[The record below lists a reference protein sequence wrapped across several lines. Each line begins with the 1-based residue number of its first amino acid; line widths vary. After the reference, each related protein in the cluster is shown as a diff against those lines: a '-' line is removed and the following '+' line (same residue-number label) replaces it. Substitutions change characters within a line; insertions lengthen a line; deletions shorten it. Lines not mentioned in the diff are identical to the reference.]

1 MQQLALYRAVGHQ
14 NRIALGDLA
23 ATEYYTADADDDGV
37 ITLTPVQI
45 VGATK
50 RTEATDTATP
60 DDQDSAPFV

>member
-23 ATEYYTADADDDGV
+23 ATEYYTADADDNGV
-37 ITLTPVQI
+37 ITLTPVEI

-50 RTEATDTATP
+50 RTESQPQEESVADP
-60 DDQDSAPFV
+60 DGTI